1 MEEIINTFHVDW
13 HIILAQLVNF
23 ILVVAVLWYFAFR
36 PLAKTMTE
44 RTTRI
49 EQSLKNADAVEE
61 RLRQADAEYQTVL
74 TNAKKDAEQII
85 AKSKTLAEQQ
95 RVEVVEKTKAEAAK
109 IVESGKQQ
117 LAAQREQMVASA
129 RVELS
134 ELVALATEKVI
145 GEKITTERDKAL
157 VERAVKEAKL

>member
-23 ILVVAVLWYFAFR
+23 ALVVAVLWYFAFR

-74 TNAKKDAEQII
+74 TNAKKEAEQII
-85 AKSKTLAEQQ
+85 VQAKTLAEQQ
-95 RVEVVEKTKAEAAK
+95 RVEVVEKTKAEATK

-117 LAAQREQMVASA
+117 LAAQREQMIASA
-129 RVELS
+129 RTELS

-145 GEKITTERDKAL
+145 GEKITTERDRTL